1 MDEIATLSQEIE
13 FHEKFRGYDPDEV
26 DAYVDRV
33 RKVAALATGRLDEL
47 HHRAEAAE
55 ALIAAG
61 RVDSAEETLGRT
73 LLLAQQTAD
82 QLVSGAREEAARIT
96 GEADQRVEALLTDA
110 QTQSADTIEQARA
123 EAASITNEAAERA
136 SRLLAEAETD
146 RREMIRTA
154 QTEATATADEARSRL
169 SADLSGLSA
178 TRDFLSDD
186 IEMLERHVREQRA
199 NLALVVSSLTD
210 LVEQPGAFRLDP
222 VPATSGVVVPVAEE
236 TSEPDLDSSQIER
249 SETEP
254 ESGSMAASLDLEDA
268 LADNDEP
275 AFSVDESSVD
285 EGSVGEP
292 AGIVVEG
299 SVDEGSVDV
308 GSVDSSTIDPWPEG
322 NLSPEPELAEEPL
335 GTIGQPQ
342 TADDLSTDR
351 PEVIDLDELALADPQ
366 HDPSN
371 GDVRASEPAP
381 PRLVTAADVE
391 SSVQEPEPIDPGPA
405 TEPIPAVRSEPLFA
419 EVSSVDS
426 SDLFSPREGGLS
438 DGDLL
443 SDDSEALSAFFDQD
457 DDETDRSW
465 FGRRR

>member
-1 MDEIATLSQEIE
+1 MDEIATLSHEIE

-33 RKVAALATGRLDEL
+33 RKVAALATGRLEEL

-55 ALIAAG
+55 SLIAAG

-82 QLVSGAREEAARIT
+82 QLVAGAREEAARIT
-96 GEADQRVEALLTDA
+96 GEADQRVAALLTDA
-110 QTQSADTIEQARA
+110 QTQSADAIEQARA
-123 EAASITNEAAERA
+123 EAASISNEAAERA

-154 QTEATATADEARSRL
+154 QTEATAAADEARSRL
-169 SADLSGLSA
+169 SADVSGLSA

-222 VPATSGVVVPVAEE
+222 APATSGVIAPVAEA
-236 TSEPDLDSSQIER
+236 TSDPDLESSQIES

-254 ESGSMAASLDLEDA
+254 EIGSMAASLDLEDTDA
-268 LADNDEP
+268 VIDVPAVTAD
-275 AFSVDESSVD
+275 
-285 EGSVGEP
+285 
-292 AGIVVEG
+292 EG
-299 SVDEGSVDV
+299 SVDEGSVDE
-308 GSVDSSTIDPWPEG
+308 GSVDEGSVDETSVTSSTIDPGPAH
-322 NLSPEPELAEEPL
+322 NSSPESELAEDPL
-335 GTIGQPQ
+335 DASGQSP
-342 TADDLSTDR
+342 TDAELSIDR
-351 PEVIDLDELALADPQ
+351 PEVINLDELEPADTQDESSIGAGP
-366 HDPSN
+366 
-371 GDVRASEPAP
+371 ASEPAP

-391 SSVQEPEPIDPGPA
+391 SSVQESDPIDPGPA
-405 TEPIPAVRSEPLFA
+405 TAPIPAVRSEPLFA
-419 EVSSVDS
+419 EVSSGDS
-426 SDLFSPREGGLS
+426 SDLFAPREGGLS